1 MDFMRDRPKIKPFL
15 FSMKSQN
22 KNLYQFGTTTHEV

>member
-15 FSMKSQN
+15 FSMKSQD
-22 KNLYQFGTTTHEV
+22 KNLFKNGTTTHEV